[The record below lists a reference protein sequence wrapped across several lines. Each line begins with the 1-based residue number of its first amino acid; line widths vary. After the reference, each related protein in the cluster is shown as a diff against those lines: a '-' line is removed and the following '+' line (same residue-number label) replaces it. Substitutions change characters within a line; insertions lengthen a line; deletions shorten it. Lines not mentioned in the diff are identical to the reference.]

1 MKRWVQWVVSDVF
14 PAFGGIPTFC
24 EDPDGLL
31 EMPEVRE
38 ALRQSGMTLHDWD
51 GSPEALDEWQ
61 SLGDD
66 AKPLIVVG
74 PDAKRHVAEA
84 TLPDL
89 IWESVSVG
97 EMMPRFYGE
106 VVKSVP
112 TDQWDRLLTLHDQER
127 YKRPP
132 QESAT
137 LIGRALYGIDP
148 EYLKHSEAGWLALL
162 ARIAAE
168 SEGIPRPIAR
178 AVVEVAP
185 PPVHLMKQDA
195 TGLLTE
201 PVTAKTALVASLKED
216 EQRKDLLGKGDQI
229 VFAHL
234 VAEPATVYM
243 VQPQTDLLALW
254 DEHADTMDGVLRF
267 GLLYGEAVAMSKV
280 DDMVRMELNWRFGTW
295 LEAQYGLMLSSHNPA
310 VLRLHSLL
318 GRLDEELGS
327 EKLLLL
333 VVDAMGLV
341 SWEYVSQRWKDDGII
356 SHAETRSAFAIL
368 PTITTLSRRAL
379 FEGKLPASFSEDK
392 HSQRLERTL
401 WLSRF
406 GTDGA
411 YFGTDEESGQSD
423 AFALGRRR
431 VCIIDVSW
439 DKRGHSIDPKT
450 ETLAEAA
457 RAWGGRTPLRGTVQ
471 KALASGYRV
480 ILTADHGQVECIGRG
495 RLNVGTLPE
504 ERSKR
509 VMIFSDN
516 ALCHSFEN
524 ECCHAFRPAGL
535 PSDVFPLF
543 AHDNASFDIKDSQT
557 VSHGGMSMEE
567 ALVPVAEVFAS

>member
-1 MKRWVQWVVSDVF
+1 MKRWVNWVVNDVW

-51 GSPEALDEWQ
+51 GYPETLAPWK
-61 SLGDD
+61 SVCDD
-66 AKPLIVVG
+66 AKPLIVIG
-74 PDAKRHVAEA
+74 PNAKRHVVEA

-97 EMMPRFYGE
+97 EMMPRFYVE

-112 TDQWDRLLTLHDQER
+112 TDQWDRLLALHDQER

-185 PPVHLMKQDA
+185 PPAYLTTQDPA
-195 TGLLTE
+195 GLLTE
-201 PVTAKTALVASLKED
+201 PTTAKTALVASLNEND
-216 EQRKDLLGKGDQI
+216 QRKESLGKGDQI

-234 VAEPATVYM
+234 VAEPPATYEA
-243 VQPQTDLLALW
+243 QTQTDLLALW
-254 DEHADTMDGVLRF
+254 EEYAVTMDGVLRF
-267 GLLYGEAVAMSKV
+267 GLLYGEAVAKSKAS
-280 DDMVRMELNWRFGTW
+280 DNVRLELNRRFATW

-310 VLRLHSLL
+310 VLRLHRLL
-318 GRLDEELGS
+318 ERLDEELGS
-327 EKLLLL
+327 DKLLLL
-333 VVDAMGLV
+333 VVDAMGLI
-341 SWEYVSQRWKDDGII
+341 SWQYVRQRWEEDGII
-356 SHAETRSAFAIL
+356 SRAETRSAFAIL

-379 FEGKLPASFSEDK
+379 FEGKLPASFSDDK

-406 GTDGA
+406 GTEGA

-431 VCIIDVSW
+431 VCVIDVSW

-450 ETLAEAA
+450 ENTCGGGACLGRENAA
-457 RAWGGRTPLRGTVQ
+457 PWCRPESTCFGLSRDPDGRSRAGRVYRAWKAERWYTARGTIQ
-471 KALASGYRV
+471 TSH
-480 ILTADHGQVECIGRG
+480 D
-495 RLNVGTLPE
+495 
-504 ERSKR
+504 
-509 VMIFSDN
+509 F
-516 ALCHSFEN
+516 
-524 ECCHAFRPAGL
+524 FR
-535 PSDVFPLF
+535 
-543 AHDNASFDIKDSQT
+543 
-557 VSHGGMSMEE
+557 
-567 ALVPVAEVFAS
+567 